1 MGEITDFF
9 KGAQNTLRSF
19 FSTLEEWDRKTSA
32 SLTGY
37 ISKVS
42 VDGTVYIEQ
51 SVAEDDI
58 AVPLMGTALQLYI
71 CWIICALG
79 LDAVCNDGRTV
90 NERMRVV
97 HGLQMLEDDL
107 MKYIGDT
114 FGGNKPVQSLEAAN
128 TAMVDVE
135 SQVSRLATGRLIEF
149 DFNTGQ
155 STVTDITKSVDS
167 AQASVTH
174 NLDGNHTT
182 DSNGNKINVG
192 IGGKSV
198 TLGSKDNMSK
208 SVGRNSESTHN
219 VARPGSCKAC
229 FYVMLHPF
237 MTNPETFRN
246 FMQLNFAPTVSS
258 RWRAVRAKEIS
269 FWKDFIFTRDIIEK
283 ETRLIKKDKSGVISE
298 MMLRQRSGV
307 WRWLGGMLD
316 VVPMSHNLCNAIL
329 IFDKQ
334 SFDASCRE
342 AHINFDNQYQR
353 QQFFRKTFTMM
364 VIVVDLMY
372 GRVDMYYAGIP
383 QVGNYTFN
391 MINKIGPGKNDNFD
405 LKTIMSAMASNN
417 APVPRF

>member
-9 KGAQNTLRSF
+9 KGAQSTLRSF
-19 FSTLEEWDRKTSA
+19 FTTLEEWDRQTSA

-79 LDAVCNDGRTV
+79 LDAVFNDGRTV

-107 MKYIGDT
+107 MKSIGDT

-174 NLDGNHTT
+174 NLDDSTT
-182 DSNGNKINVG
+182 DSNGNQINVG

-198 TLGSKDNMSK
+198 TLGSKDTMSK
-208 SVGRNSESTHN
+208 SVG
-219 VARPGSCKAC
+219 
-229 FYVMLHPF
+229 
-237 MTNPETFRN
+237 RN